1 MHRAKHYAD
10 LRRRPQPR
18 WIEIGKHQP
27 PWWWRRITGLI
38 ERGAEPSRAWSS
50 STRARWPPVDGA
62 GRLKSE

>member
-1 MHRAKHYAD
+1 VHRAKHYAD

-38 ERGAEPSRAWSS
+38 ERGAEPGVPLHA
-50 STRARWPPVDGA
+50 PA
-62 GRLKSE
+62 GRPLTEPAG